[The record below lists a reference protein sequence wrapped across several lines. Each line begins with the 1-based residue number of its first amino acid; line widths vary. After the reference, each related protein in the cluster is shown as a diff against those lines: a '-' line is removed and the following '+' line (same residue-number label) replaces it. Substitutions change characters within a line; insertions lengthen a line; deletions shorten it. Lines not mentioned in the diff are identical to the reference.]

1 LVGWLVCG
9 RCGRRVRTAHGG
21 KAQHVRSTCMRATSA
36 AGGPGCRRLAGAFLE
51 RFGAA
56 QGRQGLQPASRALRL
71 AAEQTL
77 RAEREPCA
85 AQWPQRLER
94 APSRAQRAARQ
105 DAAVEPAKRLVA
117 REWERR
123 WAEALRHEQPRQEAE
138 ARFRR
143 ARPLEVPG
151 REREALRRL
160 ARAVPAWW
168 QAPETT
174 AQDRQASVRGLV
186 ERVTV
191 EVHEESAQVEV
202 PGPGAGGVTRAQRLR
217 RPGARSEQR
226 SHAPDRVAHLAGR
239 RQTGHRCAPSATQRK
254 RPGCAPPKRT
264 ERCTGETVARLLRRR
279 GVHGPRPRAL
289 DEARVLRPH
298 ESWRAAGA
306 REVPRPMA
314 PCHKWPRWGGVHSRT
329 VTVASGRWARWADAD
344 ALARLRQLRA
354 DHRTWPD
361 PRSPQALPT
370 PQRRARQSQ
379 RACRRGT
386 RVRLAPQRRAEGP
399 HQSRGLCHDS
409 EHNEPSDT

>member
-1 LVGWLVCG
+1 MVGWLVCG
-9 RCGRRVRTAHGG
+9 RCGRRVRAAHGG

-94 APSRAQRAARQ
+94 APARAQRAARQ

-191 EVHEESAQVEV
+191 EVHEASAQVEV

-239 RQTGHRCAPSATQRK
+239 RQTGHRCAHCHAAQAPWLCSSEAHRALHRGDRGALVASAWRAW
-254 RPGCAPPKRT
+254 APPA
-264 ERCTGETVARLLRRR
+264 GPGR
-279 GVHGPRPRAL
+279 GACPAP
-289 DEARVLRPH
+289 ARVLARRWSPGGAQADGPVPQVATLGRGPQPH
-298 ESWRAAGA
+298 GD
-306 REVPRPMA
+306 
-314 PCHKWPRWGGVHSRT
+314 GGVRPLGPL
-329 VTVASGRWARWADAD
+329 GRR
-344 ALARLRQLRA
+344 
-354 DHRTWPD
+354 
-361 PRSPQALPT
+361 
-370 PQRRARQSQ
+370 
-379 RACRRGT
+379 
-386 RVRLAPQRRAEGP
+386 
-399 HQSRGLCHDS
+399 
-409 EHNEPSDT
+409 